1 MIQRRFQNQRKSIR
15 LGNYDYS
22 SAGAY
27 FVTICSQSRANWFG
41 TVTRD
46 GMQLNDAG
54 QMILKTWNELLN
66 RFDIELDTFIIMPDH
81 VHGIIILPTTQNNK
95 PHQNPVGEGL
105 VPSLHQPN
113 AINPVLQGDTTNS
126 ALQGDTTN
134 PALHRETTR
143 VSPTDDGA
151 SLFDV
156 VGAFKS
162 LTTNQ
167 YSRGV
172 REAGWESFE
181 KRLWERS
188 FHDSIIRDEV
198 HFEKTKKYIL
208 ENPHRWLESR
218 GLL

>member
-1 MIQRRFQNQRKSIR
+1 
-15 LGNYDYS
+15 
-22 SAGAY
+22 
-27 FVTICSQSRANWFG
+27 
-41 TVTRD
+41 
-46 GMQLNDAG
+46 MQLNDVG
-54 QMILKTWNELLN
+54 QMILKTWNELPN

-113 AINPVLQGDTTNS
+113 AINPVLQGDITNS
-126 ALQGDTTN
+126 
-134 PALHRETTR
+134 ALHRETTR
-143 VSPTDDGA
+143 VSPTDEGV

-162 LTTNQ
+162 LTTHL
-167 YSRGV
+167 YIRGV
-172 REAGWESFE
+172 RDLGWESFE

-188 FHDSIIRDEV
+188 FHDSVIRDEV
-198 HFEKTKKYIL
+198 HLKKTRKYIL
-208 ENPHRWLESR
+208 ENPLRWLETR